1 MTGPKTV
8 TEKQLAANQRNAQ
21 RSTGPRTAKGKS
33 QSRWNALKHGVLA
46 KAIIPQHLQAHES
59 QEGLDRLL
67 ATLRHE
73 FAPQSAIEEMLV
85 ESVAASYWRLAR
97 IVRAEAAAIS
107 ERLISVED
115 DLAQART
122 DANHNASYRAG
133 FGIADTLRQQVVTL
147 SSVLSDIRRLRKHMS
162 QFDARWS
169 DAPQE
174 QLLDAAQILLHDL
187 QHELAEQEAQEL
199 AAHQDMASIPEIE
212 LALNLSN
219 YETRIY
225 RQLHRALNELDLI
238 KRRRAR
244 DPIPP
249 PIAVTVT
256 EDASQP

>member
-1 MTGPKTV
+1 
-8 TEKQLAANQRNAQ
+8 
-21 RSTGPRTAKGKS
+21 
-33 QSRWNALKHGVLA
+33 
-46 KAIIPQHLQAHES
+46 
-59 QEGLDRLL
+59 
-67 ATLRHE
+67 
-73 FAPQSAIEEMLV
+73 
-85 ESVAASYWRLAR
+85 
-97 IVRAEAAAIS
+97 
-107 ERLISVED
+107 
-115 DLAQART
+115 
-122 DANHNASYRAG
+122 
-133 FGIADTLRQQVVTL
+133 ADTLRQQVVTL

-249 PIAVTVT
+249 PITVTVT